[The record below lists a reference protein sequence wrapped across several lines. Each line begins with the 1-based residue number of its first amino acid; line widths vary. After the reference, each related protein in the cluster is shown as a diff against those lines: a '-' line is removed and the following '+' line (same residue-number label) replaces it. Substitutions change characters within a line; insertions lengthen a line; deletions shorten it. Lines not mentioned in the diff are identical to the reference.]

1 MHYFY
6 RHLDRLFIFHWLS
19 FVTERSGLWDNAVK
33 ALKSIT
39 TLSHVSNTYVLA
51 GWHFFELFLL
61 WPAIRNVKL
70 HMVHSLIWWWA
81 CATLDTEAEWG
92 TIMKHHVIKVVPDKL
107 SRVWWASVSLWISR
121 APQLI
126 SHQGGAQGAR
136 SLKPSIT
143 TLEGRQSPAY
153 FHVSSTPTPNLRLSN
168 QGAQMTREVLDGS
181 KGGWRVQSTVRKKDK
196 RNERARNF
204 WFCKRFFSSHL
215 ISLKNHEWIGNTKGA
230 DWMRLNCF
238 PTSRL
243 IRSWWLGLQIE
254 MQVL

>member
-1 MHYFY
+1 
-6 RHLDRLFIFHWLS
+6 
-19 FVTERSGLWDNAVK
+19 
-33 ALKSIT
+33 
-39 TLSHVSNTYVLA
+39 
-51 GWHFFELFLL
+51 
-61 WPAIRNVKL
+61 
-70 HMVHSLIWWWA
+70 MVHSLIWWWA
-81 CATLDTEAEWG
+81 CTTLDTEAEWG
-92 TIMKHHVIKVVPDKL
+92 TIMKHHVIKMVPDKL

-196 RNERARNF
+196 RNERPRNF

-215 ISLKNHEWIGNTKGA
+215 ISLKKSWMDWKHEGS
-230 DWMRLNCF
+230 RLNEAQLL
-238 PTSRL
+238 SYQQAYKIL
-243 IRSWWLGLQIE
+243 MIGLANWNASLVIQCAKE
-254 MQVL
+254 TEGVRVKKVREGSSHFTLARNYHNEHMLKFLSGEKEKWSDECDL